1 MASLNTSTNGPSI
14 KSSYQSVINDSFG
27 AGSDSP
33 TFGIWAIFSV
43 STPLVNAFQPDRKGK
58 ESILKVQN
66 TGQGELQD
74 LIEEFSEG
82 RIQFAFVKIKDSNTQ
97 LPKNILI
104 GWCGEGVPE
113 RTKGYFTSHL
123 AAVSKILHGYHVQI
137 TARSDRD
144 LSPESIIKKVA
155 VASGAKYTREND
167 LPLIS
172 TPPKV
177 ATKPPFTPSQF
188 SKPGEFNP
196 KASSRLRAS
205 QNNSNVDEDGWGAD
219 APQVT
224 RSKLEKV
231 APAYKPT
238 KVNMAELIKQN
249 SSNTQT
255 NGDFNSIN
263 NHVIKGGYQ
272 PVGKVDIAAIRA
284 QAQNNSD
291 DRPEVVK
298 GAYVPVGK
306 VDIAAIRAKAQKP
319 AHEPPSSP
327 GTHAK
332 FDTNEHQP
340 NMVTLADRAEAFTK
354 SERLTSLPK
363 PKVVN
368 NFGSTTSNFKGTRAP
383 QPVGFTHASYAPLTV
398 GTASKTFA
406 DEDGKTPAQIWQEKK
421 ARERGSSITPSQ
433 TSPQNVRKS
442 SISGEW
448 KSGYT
453 GKSWAPVSTNPTGR
467 SGTGSISQQRT
478 DDHDHE
484 QEQESRL
491 SPVGG
496 INAIRS
502 QFQGGHP
509 SKLSIDASSAKDD
522 QHSQPP
528 SINTYTRPPQPAF
541 PPPPQ
546 AQSPTSE
553 SPQREASPP
562 LVAIPVARTNEP
574 EIRSPQKSQEN
585 LLKETVDTPEDD
597 QYTNS
602 HGYNLEHG
610 AATTTQVEKVENST
624 VPAGKS
630 NTSSSGKC
638 ALILYDYEIAEDNE
652 IQLIEGEYVTNI
664 EMVDEDWWMGMNSKG
679 ENGLF
684 PSNYVELTEE
694 APNNSTVYPDEQPS
708 ITATALYDYE
718 AAEDNE
724 LSFEED
730 AIITNVEFPDEDWW
744 HGVYNGKSGLFPA
757 NYVRLNE

>member
-33 TFGIWAIFSV
+33 TFGIWALFSV

-58 ESILKVQN
+58 ESILKVQT

-74 LIEEFSEG
+74 LVDEFSEG
-82 RIQFAFVKIKDSNTQ
+82 RIQFAFVKIRDSNTQ

-123 AAVSKILHGYHVQI
+123 AAVSKIFHGYHVQI
-137 TARSDRD
+137 TARSDGD

-155 VASGAKYTREND
+155 VASGAKYTQGSD
-167 LPLIS
+167 LSS
-172 TPPKV
+172 TSIPPTV
-177 ATKPPFTPSQF
+177 ATKPAFTPSQF

-196 KASSRLRAS
+196 MASLRLRAS
-205 QNNSNVDEDGWGAD
+205 QKNSNVDEDGWGAD

-238 KVNMAELIKQN
+238 KVNMAELMKQN

-255 NGDFNSIN
+255 NGDFNSID
-263 NHVIKGGYQ
+263 NHIIKGGYQ

-284 QAQNNSD
+284 QAQNKSD

-319 AHEPPSSP
+319 VRELSYST
-327 GTHAK
+327 GTPAK
-332 FDTNEHQP
+332 VDTNEHQP
-340 NMVTLADRAEAFTK
+340 NLPTLADRAEAFTK

-363 PKVVN
+363 PKFVN
-368 NFGSTTSNFKGTRAP
+368 NFGSTVSNFKGTKAP
-383 QPVGFTHASYAPLTV
+383 QPVGLTPTSYAPPIV

-421 ARERGSSITPSQ
+421 ARERGSSITASQ
-433 TSPQNVRKS
+433 TSPQNLRKS
-442 SISGEW
+442 SISSDW

-467 SGTGSISQQRT
+467 SGTGSFSHQRT
-478 DDHDHE
+478 GDQE

-491 SPVGG
+491 SPAGG

-502 QFQGGHP
+502 QFQGGNM
-509 SKLSIDASSAKDD
+509 SKSSIDASSTRDD
-522 QHSQPP
+522 QYPQPP
-528 SINTYTRPPQPAF
+528 SINTYTRPSQPVF
-541 PPPPQ
+541 HPPSQ
-546 AQSPTSE
+546 TRSPTVE
-553 SPQREASPP
+553 SPQRESSPP
-562 LVAIPVARTNEP
+562 LVAIPIARTIEP
-574 EIRSPQKSQEN
+574 EIKSSQKSEET
-585 LLKETVDTPEDD
+585 LLNDTVDTLEGQDS
-597 QYTNS
+597 NS
-602 HGYNLEHG
+602 HGYNANHG
-610 AATTTQVEKVENST
+610 AATTTQPEKIENSIEPT
-624 VPAGKS
+624 GNS

-638 ALILYDYEIAEDNE
+638 AFILYNYEIAEDNE
-652 IQLIEGEYVTNI
+652 IELIEGEYVTNI

-684 PSNYVELTEE
+684 PSNYVELVEE
-694 APNNSTVYPDEQPS
+694 IPKDSVVHPDEQPS
-708 ITATALYDYE
+708 ITAIALYDYE

>member
-14 KSSYQSVINDSFG
+14 KSSYQSVINESFG

-43 STPLVNAFQPDRKGK
+43 STPLVNAFQPERKGK
-58 ESILKVQN
+58 ESILKVQD
-66 TGQGELQD
+66 TGHGELQD
-74 LIEEFSEG
+74 LVEEFSEG

-123 AAVSKILHGYHVQI
+123 AVVSKIFHGYHVQI
-137 TARSDRD
+137 TARSEGD

-155 VASGAKYTREND
+155 DASGAKYTRGND
-167 LPLIS
+167 LPPSSI
-172 TPPKV
+172 PPTV
-177 ATKPPFTPSQF
+177 TTKPAFTPSQYF
-188 SKPGEFNP
+188 KTGEFNP
-196 KASSRLRAS
+196 MASSRLRTS
-205 QNNSNVDEDGWGAD
+205 QNNSSVDEDGWGAD

-224 RSKLEKV
+224 RTKLEKV

-238 KVNMAELIKQN
+238 KVNMAELMKQ
-249 SSNTQT
+249 STSNTQT
-255 NGDFNSIN
+255 NGDAHSN
-263 NHVIKGGYQ
+263 NNDIIKGGYQ
-272 PVGKVDIAAIRA
+272 PIGKVDIAAIRA
-284 QAQNNSD
+284 QAHNNSD
-291 DRPEVVK
+291 NRPEVVK

-319 AHEPPSSP
+319 SRELSSST
-327 GTHAK
+327 GSHAK
-332 FDTNEHQP
+332 VDAIEHQP
-340 NMVTLADRAEAFTK
+340 NIVSLADRAEAFTK
-354 SERLTSLPK
+354 SERLTALPK

-368 NFGSTTSNFKGTRAP
+368 NLGSTSSNFKGTRAP
-383 QPVGFTHASYAPLTV
+383 QPIGFTPTSYAPPIV

-421 ARERGSSITPSQ
+421 ARERGSSITVSQ
-433 TSPQNVRKS
+433 TSPQNFRKS
-442 SISGEW
+442 SISGDW

-453 GKSWAPVSTNPTGR
+453 GKSWAPVSINPTGH
-467 SGTGSISQQRT
+467 SGTGSVSHQLT
-478 DDHDHE
+478 GD
-484 QEQESRL
+484 QEQESGL

-502 QFQGGHP
+502 QFQGGHT
-509 SKLSIDASSAKDD
+509 SKSSIDTSPAKDD
-522 QHSQPP
+522 KHPQQTP
-528 SINTYTRPPQPAF
+528 IDTYTHPPQPDF
-541 PPPPQ
+541 PPPPRVR
-546 AQSPTSE
+546 SPTVE
-553 SPQREASPP
+553 SPQRETSPP
-562 LVAIPVARTNEP
+562 LVAIPIARTIEP
-574 EIRSPQKSQEN
+574 EIKSSQDLEKN
-585 LLKETVDTPEDD
+585 LLNETVHTPEHD
-597 QYTNS
+597 QNANS
-602 HGYNLEHG
+602 RCYSPDHSA
-610 AATTTQVEKVENST
+610 AATTQAEKIENST
-624 VPAGKS
+624 LPAGKS
-630 NTSSSGKC
+630 NISSSGKC

-664 EMVDEDWWMGMNSKG
+664 EMIDEDWWIGTNSKG

-684 PSNYVELTEE
+684 PSNYVELAEE
-694 APNNSTVYPDEQPS
+694 IPSDSTVHREEEPC

-744 HGVYNGKSGLFPA
+744 LGVYNGKSGLFPA